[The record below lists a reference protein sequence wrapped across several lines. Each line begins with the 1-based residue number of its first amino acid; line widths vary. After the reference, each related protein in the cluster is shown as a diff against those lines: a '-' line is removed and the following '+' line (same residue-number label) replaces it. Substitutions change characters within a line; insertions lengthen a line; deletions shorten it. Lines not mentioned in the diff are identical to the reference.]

1 MTLTELGA
9 LGEFVGGI
17 AVLVTLIYLVVQ
29 LRQNTTTTRSSAYQS
44 WIAVH
49 DNLFSSLQDEKLS
62 RTIVEGCQDT
72 RNLSDDNYVSFIN
85 WMRRYLYMQQAQ
97 YYLFRKGVIDKELW
111 ECNLNDMIGVFR
123 FPGVRQY
130 REAGATEHFTEGF
143 VSIVESTNSDSP
155 MLDWSKEKGFF
166 ATPYHQK

>member
-1 MTLTELGA
+1 M
-9 LGEFVGGI
+9 
-17 AVLVTLIYLVVQ
+17 
-29 LRQNTTTTRSSAYQS
+29 
-44 WIAVH
+44 
-49 DNLFSSLQDEKLS
+49 
-62 RTIVEGCQDT
+62 EGCQDT

-130 REAGATEHFTEGF
+130 WEAGATEGF